1 MAAWEYFTSQK
12 QWGAYLK
19 DLLKT
24 NNKALLRAIVL
35 IYDNQTPEE
44 KDKGESIENNYIG
57 FNKIDAKEMGDIAKK
72 IKANKALTKVE
83 LAKSRNKMQK
93 YWKQLMII
101 SKKQVEAK
109 KLQEQRE
116 LEAKMA
122 EEVAA
127 AEEVATIEEEDKLK
141 LEQFREHNEILR
153 RCSEEGIAC
162 SYGICDECPIT
173 TGFQLRFK
181 C

>member
-12 QWGAYLK
+12 QWEAYLK

-24 NNKALLRAIVL
+24 NDKALLRAIVL
-35 IYDNQTPEE
+35 IYNNQTDEE
-44 KDKGESIENNYIG
+44 KNKGESIEDNRIG
-57 FNKIDAKEMGDIAKK
+57 FSKIDAKEMGDIAKK
-72 IKANKALTKVE
+72 IKAGKALTKGE

-93 YWKQLMII
+93 YWRQLMII
-101 SKKQVEAK
+101 SKEQAEAK
-109 KLQEQRE
+109 KLQKQKE
-116 LEAKMA
+116 LEDMLA
-122 EEVAA
+122 EELAA
-127 AEEVATIEEEDKLK
+127 IEEDKLK

-173 TGFQLRFK
+173 TGFQMRMNFD
-181 C
+181 